1 MGKDK
6 LNRMLKAARTEKGYN
21 QASLAKQLKVTQATI
36 SHWDNN
42 IAGAKFGD
50 VIKLCKL
57 LELDITEL
65 AKEV

>member
-21 QASLAKQLKVTQATI
+21 QTSLAKQLKVTQATI
-36 SHWDNN
+36 SHWDND

-50 VIKLCKL
+50 VVRLCKL
-57 LELDITEL
+57 LDIEITEL